1 MTGLF
6 WVRTEAESCKYVK
19 QSRAS
24 INTKVQGHSLPN
36 RQVYAEVSQLYSIV
50 QYPNIVL

>member
-6 WVRTEAESCKYVK
+6 CVRTEAESYKYVK

-24 INTKVQGHSLPN
+24 INTKVQGHSLVN
-36 RQVYAEVSQLYSIV
+36 RQVYAEVSQMYSKV
-50 QYPNIVL
+50 QYPNIIL